1 MACANLL
8 AFNLGLPQ
16 KDHNEVKAV
25 CAQVTPKPYVPK
37 KIKVETPE
45 EAKAREAAG
54 LPPPTAASEDISND
68 EEEL

>member
-8 AFNLGLPQ
+8 AFNIGLPQ
-16 KDHNEVKAV
+16 KDATEVKAY
-25 CAQVTPKPYVPK
+25 CSKVTPKPYVPK

-54 LPPPTAASEDISND
+54 LPPPTAAGEDISNE